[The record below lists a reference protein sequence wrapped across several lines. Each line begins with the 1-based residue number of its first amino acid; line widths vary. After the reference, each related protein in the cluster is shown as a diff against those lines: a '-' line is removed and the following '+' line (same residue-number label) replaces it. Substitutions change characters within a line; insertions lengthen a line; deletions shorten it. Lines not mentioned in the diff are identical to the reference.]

1 MENYYEIDMTNFGW
15 REKKLA
21 LEVLQ
26 AYMKNPYAVE
36 GDDLKI
42 GFNTQSGYVFATD
55 EDYNSYMINDKDE
68 LELWVMC
75 DMCSAEDYLSELLQS
90 EEKDYRHWEGV
101 CWECLDDGDDE
112 E

>member
-1 MENYYEIDMTNFGW
+1 MKNYYELDMTDFGY

-75 DMCSAEDYLSELLQS
+75 DECSAEDLISNLLLCD
-90 EEKDYRHWEGV
+90 EDWEGV
-101 CWECLDDGDDE
+101 CCECLDNGDDE